1 MCGKEST
8 MTVNPSGFQAWTFG
22 QATLTEN
29 AACTSIGGTVAWWHG
44 FAPKADGIVLGFQ
57 GGSKMNYAYLRNTNC
72 ISLCLHHK
80 LLLGEVDLKP
90 LPCWQLHESRPYLDK
105 DRLLDLEPHPVKW
118 SLNDNRPF
126 CKPMTIW
133 LVFPCSILQ
142 NAATFNN
149 ETGVWAL
156 LYICV
161 YIYIYTSQKNQKC
174 LVHSLTRW
182 PNFYFCQT
190 LAPWKRTFT
199 PPLQSVRRESKLYL
213 EKSCWNLGYQL
224 CRNPEFR
231 RKCINNS
238 YHWSYT
244 KTGSLPGFWA
254 NYELSP
260 NTTGAGEHCIKTKS
274 PSHSVALPH
283 SGSPANHGGIACIV
297 AWQVYVYT
305 NILDDRTS
313 YCPQHVSHWHNHLHR
328 TGSALSN

>member
-8 MTVNPSGFQAWTFG
+8 MTVNPSRFQAWTFG

-44 FAPKADGIVLGFQ
+44 FAPKADGIMLGFQ
-57 GGSKMNYAYLRNTNC
+57 EGSKMNYAYLRNTNC
-72 ISLCLHHK
+72 ISLFLHHK

-105 DRLLDLEPHPVKW
+105 DGLLDLELHPVKW

-133 LVFPCSILQ
+133 LVS
-142 NAATFNN
+142 ATCCNVQQWN
-149 ETGVWAL
+149 WCLGSA
-156 LYICV
+156 
-161 YIYIYTSQKNQKC
+161 IYIYTSQKNQKC
-174 LVHSLTRW
+174 LVHSLTQW

-213 EKSCWNLGYQL
+213 EKSCWNLGYQTL
-224 CRNPEFR
+224 PQSWIPPI
-231 RKCINNS
+231 INNS

-260 NTTGAGEHCIKTKS
+260 NTAGAGEHCIKTKS
-274 PSHSVALPH
+274 PSHSVALQH

-313 YCPQHVSHWHNHLHR
+313 YCPEHVSHWHNRIL
-328 TGSALSN
+328 

>member
-1 MCGKEST
+1 MRGKEST
-8 MTVNPSGFQAWTFG
+8 MTVNPSRFQAWTFG
-22 QATLTEN
+22 QATLFGPRTQF
-29 AACTSIGGTVAWWHG
+29 AQALVAWWHG
-44 FAPKADGIVLGFQ
+44 FAPKADGIMLGFQ
-57 GGSKMNYAYLRNTNC
+57 EGSKMNYTYLRNTNC

-105 DRLLDLEPHPVKW
+105 DGLLDLELHAVKW

-126 CKPMTIW
+126 CKTYDN
-133 LVFPCSILQ
+133 LTGFPVQHSATCCNFQQWNWCLRLAKRIKNAWYTVWHGGPIFISAKLLPLESELSPHLCSLSVESR
-142 NAATFNN
+142 N
-149 ETGVWAL
+149 
-156 LYICV
+156 
-161 YIYIYTSQKNQKC
+161 YT
-174 LVHSLTRW
+174 
-182 PNFYFCQT
+182 
-190 LAPWKRTFT
+190 WKRAAGILDT
-199 PPLQSVRRESKLYL
+199 K
-213 EKSCWNLGYQL
+213 L
-224 CRNPEFR
+224 CRNLEFR

-254 NYELSP
+254 NYGLSP
-260 NTTGAGEHCIKTKS
+260 NTAGAREHCIKTKS

-313 YCPQHVSHWHNHLHR
+313 YCPEHVSHWHNHLHR
-328 TGSALSN
+328 TGSSLSN